1 MANRKTKVE
10 PPSTIEQQEVL
21 YIPQLSIPYEI
32 TNHANSFIVPR
43 QIDEG
48 MFRLRTPI
56 GFSLDKGRSI
66 LLNMGIK
73 FQFPKFIDT
82 SVCKGIPRGFET
94 SVFPRCIVH
103 GHIDSIFELLVNHGI
118 TVLGPRVLSADIANG
133 RELDVFIQNNGKKM
147 FTAKPGDEIA
157 EIYFTITPVSTFRLV
172 IEQDL

>member
-10 PPSTIEQQEVL
+10 PPSTIEQAEVL
-21 YIPQLSIPYEI
+21 YIPQLSIPFEI
-32 TNHANSFIVPR
+32 TNPMTSVVPR

-48 MFRLRTPI
+48 MFRLKTPI

-82 SVCKGIPRGFET
+82 SVCKGLPMGVST
-94 SVFPRCIVH
+94 TVFPRCIIH
-103 GHIDSIFELLVNHGI
+103 GHVDSIFELLVNHGI
-118 TVLGPRVLSADIANG
+118 TVLGPRVLSADIVNG
-133 RELDVFIQNNGKKM
+133 RELDIFIQNNGKKM